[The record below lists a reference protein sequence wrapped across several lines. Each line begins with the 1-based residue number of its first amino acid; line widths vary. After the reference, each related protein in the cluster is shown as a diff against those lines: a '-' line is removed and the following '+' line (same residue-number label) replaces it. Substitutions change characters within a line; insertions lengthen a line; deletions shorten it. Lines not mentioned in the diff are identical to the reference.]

1 MKKVFFNLA
10 MATLSVVALNS
21 CNKDQL
27 VSTGS
32 DSICFTASADPATKL
47 ALSGVNV
54 LWEASD
60 EISLYCG
67 QSQSDGTNKYGV
79 KYTNNLTEG
88 ETSASA
94 TFTKA
99 TGETGNAVKFESD
112 GVEKYYALTPFAAIS
127 SWSKGPKSVMGT
139 MPTDQ
144 KVSGPDQLPKDCGIL
159 YASSETEELSF
170 KHVLGYVSF
179 TIGPNSPKNI
189 KSVKFDNKTEATH
202 LGGTFTFDLT
212 TATLTTRGTGSQN
225 KTSITLAMSDG
236 SCFGEGTYYM
246 AMRPGTFP
254 GAKITFTNDSDET
267 AVVNVTKELVLRAGE
282 AHNIGVV
289 SNLHFGEGPVL
300 PKVGDVYKEGTTA
313 VGVIGYVAE
322 NYYLVLSLKKNTCLF
337 KNARSL
343 SGLPTDKNI
352 VSGYDASMTLF
363 NSEECT
369 ETIHPAAYWIKNT
382 LGEGWYFPS
391 NVELSN
397 IATAT
402 KAIAGEA
409 NYTALNKILTD
420 NGGDA
425 IAVGVYIWTI
435 IEQSDAKQNVGRFYT
450 SDSNAYSVTWAVKDR
465 ERETRG
471 IKKVSLLN

>member
-1 MKKVFFNLA
+1 MKKIFFNLA

-60 EISLYCG
+60 AISLYG
-67 QSQSDGTNKYGV
+67 GAPGAGV
-79 KYTNNLTEG
+79 KYTNNLVEA
-88 ETSASA
+88 SASA

-99 TGETGNAVKFESD
+99 TGETGNAVKFESE

-127 SWSKGPKSVMGT
+127 SWANEGPKGAKLT

-159 YASSETEELSF
+159 YASSETDELSF

-189 KSVKFDNKTEATH
+189 KSVKFDNKTENTY
-202 LGGTFTFDLT
+202 LGGKFTLNLT
-212 TATLTTRGTGSQN
+212 TAAYADINSQN
-225 KTSITLAMSDG
+225 NRTAITLSKSDG

-322 NYYLVLSLKKNTCLF
+322 NYYLVLSLKKNTCFF
-337 KNARSL
+337 KNARTL
-343 SGLPTDKNI
+343 SGLPTSKDL

-363 NSEECT
+363 NSESCT
-369 ETIHPAAYWIKNT
+369 EEIHPAAYWIKNT

-409 NYTALNKILTD
+409 NYTALNGILKA
-420 NGGDA
+420 NGGDE

-435 IEQSDAKQNVGRFYT
+435 IEQSSDAKQNVGRFYT
-450 SDSNAYSVTWAVKDR
+450 SDSNSYSESWLVKNAN
-465 ERETRG
+465 RETRG